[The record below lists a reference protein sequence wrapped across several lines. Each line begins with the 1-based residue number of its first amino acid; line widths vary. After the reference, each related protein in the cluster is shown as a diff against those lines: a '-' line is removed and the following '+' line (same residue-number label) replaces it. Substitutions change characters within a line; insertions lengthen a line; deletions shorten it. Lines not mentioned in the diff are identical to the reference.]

1 MRIGTGILVNKM
13 GHVWEKK
20 NHEDR
25 QSAEESGNARIL
37 L

>member
-13 GHVWEKK
+13 GQVWEKK

-25 QSAEESGNARIL
+25 QSAEESGSARIL